1 MQSRVPVYS
10 GHSPLRLYLIISWP
24 GPGPPPCVMKTIH
37 CNFCKLSNKGNQWNK
52 KKVSLCI
59 PSGNQIVLIMM
70 CVEQNTLFFIGR
82 YLSSALIYVCTQC
95 GSCHMLVCPYAVPL
109 LMMRD
114 RVTILWSPDHRWP
127 VLPARQWWWRVL
139 GCSRYIGIPPPTT
152 GAQQGAG
159 CHCRVQMIGF
169 THCELLQIYGFHGV
183 CCYTANNYT
192 LFSKISKI
200 CLTHPCTRRF

>member
-1 MQSRVPVYS
+1 
-10 GHSPLRLYLIISWP
+10 
-24 GPGPPPCVMKTIH
+24 
-37 CNFCKLSNKGNQWNK
+37 
-52 KKVSLCI
+52 
-59 PSGNQIVLIMM
+59 M

-114 RVTILWSPDHRWP
+114 RVSDHP
-127 VLPARQWWWRVL
+127 LVSLSQMASIVSEAVLVTGAGMQQIYWHP
-139 GCSRYIGIPPPTT
+139 SSIPTT
-152 GAQQGAG
+152 GAQRGAG
-159 CHCRVQMIGF
+159 CHCRVQLIGF

>member
-127 VLPARQWWWRVL
+127 VLPARQCWWRVL
-139 GCSRYIGIPPPTT
+139 GCSRYIGIPPSHHR
-152 GAQQGAG
+152 GSAG
-159 CHCRVQMIGF
+159 CWLPLQSADDRIHSLWTAPDLWFSWDLSCLIANTYLFSWHIQIGF
-169 THCELLQIYGFHGV
+169 KWNC
-183 CCYTANNYT
+183 
-192 LFSKISKI
+192 
-200 CLTHPCTRRF
+200 

>member
-1 MQSRVPVYS
+1 MYIATHCHAEQSASVQR
-10 GHSPLRLYLIISWP
+10 PLAT
-24 GPGPPPCVMKTIH
+24 PPLSHHILARPRPCVMKTIH
-37 CNFCKLSNKGNQWNK
+37 CNFFKLSNKGNQWNK
-52 KKVSLCI
+52 NKVSLCI

-127 VLPARQWWWRVL
+127 VLPARQWW
-139 GCSRYIGIPPPTT
+139 
-152 GAQQGAG
+152 
-159 CHCRVQMIGF
+159 
-169 THCELLQIYGFHGV
+169 
-183 CCYTANNYT
+183 
-192 LFSKISKI
+192 
-200 CLTHPCTRRF
+200 